1 MNEKNE
7 KVYINNYLQAMLYIK
22 HGVKCLETVYNERM
36 DKITFIFNREESY
49 PLYLKWLAHELK

>member
-1 MNEKNE
+1 MENKEL
-7 KVYINNYLQAMLYIK
+7 VYINNYLLAMLYIK

-36 DKITFIFNREESY
+36 DKITFIFNRKETH